1 VKSVQLVSVKKRLEK
16 SSGRKGCQHCGL
28 KGSVQVLPENIG
40 EPKFLVIGEAP
51 GKQEEKMG
59 RPFIGPTGSLLREVL
74 QELPYGCRL
83 TNAVRC
89 FPKDKE
95 GKGRAPTDG
104 EVRTCREYLI
114 EEIERFSYVLV
125 VGGVALKSV
134 FPSCEHDITEVSGS
148 VLVDK
153 EGRKFL
159 AVVHPS
165 FVYRQLTDKV
175 EKDDKVYKN
184 WVKEVKR
191 IVDLIEEKEKPF
203 RVQVVNSENCHRV
216 KEYLG
221 SQKEIVLDVEASSLD
236 VFNCVVYSVSLT
248 GIEGDTVYVF
258 NLETLREVWS
268 EIEKKIVI
276 LHNALFDYRVLY
288 QKGFSLAHAKKIYDT
303 MLMASTVD
311 QNRVYSSFKLKE
323 LARVYLKYRYWALI
337 PNLQEIDQY
346 EPKVVQEYNAEDVYV
361 TRELYR
367 YFVQRLCSERQ
378 IEFFDKV
385 LSSGIKAVA
394 EIEDTGILVDTDR
407 VTQSITVCEEHCRK
421 AKEEIEGICKEFG
434 AEDLSITSSVQVGKF
449 IESRF
454 KEDVGV
460 LYRTETGRVSVNE
473 HSLTKLVEVLESKNQ
488 KLSRFVKLLLE
499 YRQWEKLRGTFLS
512 GFVKYLSG
520 DRRVRSS
527 YNMVGARTG
536 RMSSSEPNLQNVPKN
551 LRNVFVPRVGYKFV
565 ESDLSQIELRV
576 AGMIAQDQ
584 TLIQAYRAGE
594 DIHKLTASMVSGV
607 QKELVDE
614 SMRQRAKAVNFGFL
628 YGMYSDSF
636 REYAKTQYGVEYS
649 EKEAEDARKRFF
661 QLYAGIAKWHKSTE
675 ETVRRYG
682 YVESPFGRVYVFDKE
697 KHYDFNSAVRKALNY
712 PVQGTAA
719 DLNLYLMGRLFEW
732 KIENGIEMY
741 IVGTVHDSVLMEVK
755 EGFVEE
761 VVEKVKEVVRG
772 IEEAF
777 DWVILP
783 VDAEVKV
790 KDAW

>member
-1 VKSVQLVSVKKRLEK
+1 MKSIQLVSVKKRLEE
-16 SSGRKGCQHCGL
+16 SGKKGCKGCGL
-28 KGSVQVLPENIG
+28 KGLIQVLPENIG
-40 EPKFLVIGEAP
+40 EPKFLVVGEAP
-51 GKQEEKMG
+51 GRQEEKMG
-59 RPFIGPTGSLLREVL
+59 RPFVGPTGSLLREVL
-74 QELPYGCRL
+74 EGLPYGCRL
-83 TNAVRC
+83 ANAVRC

-104 EVRTCREYLI
+104 EIRACREYLI
-114 EEIERFSYVLV
+114 EEIERFPFVLI

-134 FPSCEHDITEVSGS
+134 LPSCEYDITEVSGS

-175 EKDDKVYKN
+175 EKDEQVYKN

-191 IVDLIEEKEKPF
+191 IVELIEEKEKPF
-203 RVQVVNSENCHRV
+203 RVQVVNAENCCQV
-216 KEYLG
+216 KEYLR
-221 SQKEIVLDVEASSLD
+221 SQREIVLDVEASSLD

-248 GIEGDTVYVF
+248 GMEGNVVYVF

-268 EIEKKIVI
+268 EIEEKIVI

-288 QKGFSLAHAKKIYDT
+288 QKGFSLARAKKIYDT
-303 MLMASTVD
+303 MLMASMID

-323 LARVYLKYRYWALI
+323 LARVYLKYRYWSLI
-337 PNLQEIDQY
+337 PNLQELDGY
-346 EPKVVQEYNAEDVYV
+346 EPKVIQEYNAEDVYV

-367 YFVQRLCSERQ
+367 YFVQKLCSEKQ
-378 IEFFDKV
+378 MEFFGRV

-394 EIEDTGILVDTDR
+394 EIEDAGILVDMDR
-407 VTQSITVCEEHCRK
+407 VAQSIAVCEEHCRK
-421 AKEEIEGICKEFG
+421 IKEEIEGICKEFG
-434 AEDLSITSSVQVGKF
+434 VEELSITSSVQVGKF
-449 IESRF
+449 IESQL
-454 KEDVGV
+454 KDEGGI

-473 HSLTKLVEVLESKNQ
+473 YSLNKLVGMFESKNS
-488 KLSRFVKLLLE
+488 KLGRFVKLLLE

-512 GFVKYLSG
+512 GFVKHIGS

-576 AGMIAQDQ
+576 AGMIAQDK
-584 TLIQAYRAGE
+584 TLIQAYRTGE
-594 DIHKLTASMVSGV
+594 DIHRLTASMVSGV
-607 QKELVDE
+607 PRELVDE
-614 SMRQRAKAVNFGFL
+614 NMRQRAKAVNFGFL

-649 EKEAEDARKRFF
+649 EKEAEEARKRFF
-661 QLYAGIAKWHKSTE
+661 QLYSGIARWHKSTE
-675 ETVRRYG
+675 EAVRKYG
-682 YVESPFGRVYVFDKE
+682 YVESPFGRVYVFDRE
-697 KHYDFNSAVRKALNY
+697 KHYDFNGAVRKALNY

-732 KIENGIEMY
+732 RIENGIDMY

-755 EGFVEE
+755 EEFVER
-761 VVEKVKEVVRG
+761 VVEKVKEIVRG
-772 IEEAF
+772 LEEEF

-783 VDAEVKV
+783 VDAEVKI